1 MDTDLM
7 NFEQEKML
15 AEVESA
21 PVERD
26 ASSIVLSSNIME
38 VLFPAAMPPA
48 PKNARMIRR
57 FGFH

>member
-1 MDTDLM
+1 MDANLN
-7 NFEQEKML
+7 NFEEEQML
-15 AEVESA
+15 VEVESETA
-21 PVERD
+21 ERD
-26 ASSIVLSSNIME
+26 VSSIVLSSNIME

>member
-15 AEVESA
+15 AEVESER
-21 PVERD
+21 VERD
-26 ASSIVLSSNIME
+26 ASAIVLSSNIME